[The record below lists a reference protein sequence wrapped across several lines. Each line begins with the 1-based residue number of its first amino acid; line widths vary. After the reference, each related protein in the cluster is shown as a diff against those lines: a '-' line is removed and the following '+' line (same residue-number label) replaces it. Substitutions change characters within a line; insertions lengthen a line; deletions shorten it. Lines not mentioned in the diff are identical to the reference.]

1 MLKVGD
7 KVKIRGDLEVGQK
20 FNKCDFTKEMK
31 KYRDKLAKIE
41 FICGRFILL
50 DIDNQEFG
58 WTEDMFDKIEED
70 NNMKELTFKEVIV
83 NIKEDEV
90 WESNDISIFKTKDDI
105 SISWKNDDYDN
116 GVLIFDDEKFKLT
129 KRKEYTFEEAFKSFN
144 IGKEIE
150 SCKSKLKYKIC
161 EDGLIRITNLTNDEK
176 WLRGNDDNNFTV
188 SEIQNKWYINDLLH
202 I

>member
-31 KYRDKLAKIE
+31 KYRGKLAKIE

-58 WTEDMFDKIEED
+58 WAEDMFDKIEED
-70 NNMKELTFKEVIV
+70 NNMQELTFKEVIT

-105 SISWKNDDYDN
+105 SIDWKNGSDN
-116 GVLIFDDEKFKLT
+116 GVLIFDDEKFKL
-129 KRKEYTFEEAFKSFN
+129 KRKEYDFGKAFESFEK
-144 IGKEIE
+144 GKEI
-150 SCKSKLKYKIC
+150 KSVVSGKCFKIR
-161 EDGLIRITNLTNDEK
+161 DSVSVYIAKDKTINTVNDEIR
-176 WLRGNDDNNFTV
+176 LFTHNEIRG
-188 SEIQNKWYINDLLH
+188 KWYVND
-202 I
+202 